1 MNLLLATSWVCSQNP
16 LDLRADTPM
25 ICLGGCGLSSCIPDN
40 DVDRETDVVL
50 GWGKSFVI
58 LVLVDIVSC
67 LGACER

>member
-1 MNLLLATSWVCSQNP
+1 
-16 LDLRADTPM
+16 M